1 MKTSLMCMECNLK
14 QLIKI
19 SELLKVSE
27 IQKEK
32 AAKRLFK
39 VLSEVDYNQTNP
51 EIMEKTW
58 QVITSEFDN
67 ENPYKEIKENYNNLL
82 LSIYEETKQIVKK
95 ADNKFI
101 TALKI
106 AVIGNI
112 IDFGARH
119 QFNKEMLLNQ
129 IKNAHEIFFK
139 IDYVEQLK
147 SSLQKGKQLLYIG
160 DNCGEIVLDKI
171 FIETINEMFP
181 NIKIYFSVRGNP
193 ILNDITMEDAKM
205 VKMDEVVEVI
215 SSGTQIPGTVLQK
228 SSKEFQSIFHSSDVI
243 IAKGQGNY
251 ESLSDLKREGLFLLL
266 MSKCDFVSETLGVKT
281 MDYIVIHNN
290 K

>member
-14 QLIKI
+14 QLVKI
-19 SELLKVSE
+19 SNLLQVSD
-27 IQKEK
+27 IQKEQ

-39 VLSEVDYNQTNP
+39 VLSTVDYNQTNP

-58 QVITSEFDN
+58 QVITSEFNND
-67 ENPYKEIKENYNNLL
+67 NPYKEIKESYNNLL
-82 LSIYEETKQIVKK
+82 LSIYEETKQIINK
-95 ADNKFI
+95 ADNQFI

-119 QFNKEMLLNQ
+119 QFDKEMLLKQ
-129 IKNAHEIFFK
+129 IRNSHEIIFQ
-139 IDYVEQLK
+139 IDYVDQLK
-147 SSLQKGKQLLYIG
+147 SFLEKGKQLLYIG

-171 FIETINEMFP
+171 FIETIKEMFP
-181 NIKIYFSVRGNP
+181 NLKMYFSVRGKP
-193 ILNDITMEDAKM
+193 ILNDITIEDAEM
-205 VKMDEVVEVI
+205 VKMDEVVDVI
-215 SSGTQIPGTVLQK
+215 SSGAQIPGTVLSK
-228 SSKEFQSIFHSSDVI
+228 SSKEFQDIFHSSDVI

-251 ESLSDLKREGLFLLL
+251 ESLSDVKRKGLFLLL
-266 MSKCDFVSETLGVKT
+266 MSKCDFVSKTLGVKT
-281 MDYIVIHNN
+281 MDYVVIHND

>member
-19 SELLKVSE
+19 SNLLQVSD

-39 VLSEVDYNQTNP
+39 VLSAVDYDQTNP
-51 EIMEKTW
+51 EIMEITW
-58 QVITSEFDN
+58 QVITSEFNND
-67 ENPYKEIKENYNNLL
+67 NPYKEIKESYNNLL
-82 LSIYEETKQIVKK
+82 LSIYEETKQITNK
-95 ADNKFI
+95 ADNKFLA
-101 TALKI
+101 ALKI

-119 QFNKEMLLNQ
+119 QFDKKMLLNQ
-129 IKNAHEIFFK
+129 IRNSHDIFFQ
-139 IDYVEQLK
+139 IDNVNQLK
-147 SSLQKGKQLLYIG
+147 SSLEKGKQLLYIG
-160 DNCGEIVLDKI
+160 DNCGEIVLDKL
-171 FIETINEMFP
+171 FIETIKELFP
-181 NIKIYFSVRGNP
+181 KIKIYFSVRGNP
-193 ILNDITMEDAKM
+193 IINDITIEDAKM

-215 SSGTQIPGTVLQK
+215 SSGAQIPGTVLHK
-228 SSKEFQSIFHSSDVI
+228 SSKEFQDVFHSSDVI

-251 ESLSDLKREGLFLLL
+251 ESLNDIKREGLFLLF
-266 MSKCDFVSETLGVKT
+266 MSKCDFVSKTLGVKT
-281 MDYIVIHNN
+281 MDYIVSHNN